1 MPPQP
6 KSVGDAPSRPLGNLE
21 GFFKMLADGGKLL
34 NREHWT
40 IHTALRL
47 AFHPSVT
54 DPAPLLR
61 RSWEILW
68 RQHPALGATI
78 TAANGEGPRLTAAQ
92 DTHESANST
101 FKICSEI
108 ADSSELFSSLCSTP
122 TATCYF
128 IQRSSEVV
136 IRSSHWR
143 TDGLGMAILC
153 HDFMKAL
160 ASVIKASG
168 DRHGSSEPPS
178 LLHAESSLAPTL
190 EQLARAQSRLDIPS
204 ESTKVPVLEAGA
216 DALVAQFLRGV
227 PSIGLPTKAESADAV
242 PGSSGRSVMRLGAKT
257 TAELA
262 AACRDHRIKMT
273 SAIHAA
279 IVRVAASFPQHPL
292 CKSYAAF
299 VPVDLRRALEATAT
313 DETRNVSKVV
323 GLYFSGLPVCV
334 EQVVSEGDRAS
345 TIGFDTIARSLDA
358 TYSRDLVNFWE
369 SPDGQT
375 VGLLDLAQ
383 PYLERTTQLFG
394 APVPEGLPPV
404 QTPDL
409 SSLGKIDS
417 FLQTEY
423 GTADEG
429 KAEVMD
435 FWIGTEMLN
444 RSVQFHTW
452 SWKGEFVLGAC
463 FNQSFY
469 GKDFVDGVLNKVVH
483 ELQAGLNVVTSE

>member
-6 KSVGDAPSRPLGNLE
+6 TNVGHGPSRPLGNLE

-34 NREHWT
+34 NRKHWT
-40 IHTALRL
+40 IHAALRL
-47 AFHPSVT
+47 AFEPTVA
-54 DPAPLLR
+54 DPVPLLR

-68 RQHPALGATI
+68 HQHPALGATI
-78 TAANGEGPRLTAAQ
+78 TAVDDQAPRLTAAQ
-92 DTHESANST
+92 DVHESANNT
-101 FKICSEI
+101 FEVCSQS
-108 ADSSELFSSLCSTP
+108 ANSSELFSSLYSTP

-128 IQRSSEVV
+128 IQQSSEVV

-143 TDGLGMAILC
+143 IDGVGMAILC

-160 ASVIKASG
+160 ASVVKASMDG
-168 DRHGSSEPPS
+168 HGSLKTPS
-178 LLHAESSLAPTL
+178 LLHAEYSLAPTL
-190 EQLARAQSRLDIPS
+190 EQLARAQSRLNNPG
-204 ESTKVPVLEAGA
+204 ENAKVPALEAGA
-216 DALVAQFLRGV
+216 DALMAEFLGGV
-227 PSIGLPTKAESADAV
+227 PSIGLPTKPESADAI
-242 PGSSGRSVMRLGAKT
+242 PGSSGCSLTRLDAKT
-257 TAELA
+257 TARLA
-262 AACRDHRIKMT
+262 AACRDRRIKMT

-279 IVRVAASFPQHPL
+279 IVRVAATFPQHPL
-292 CKSYAAF
+292 CKSYVAF
-299 VPVDLRRALEATAT
+299 VPVDLRKALEATAI

-334 EQVVSEGDRAS
+334 EQVVTQDDGVGPA
-345 TIGFDTIARSLDA
+345 GFDAIARSLDA
-358 TYSRDLVNFWE
+358 TYSRDLVNFWQ
-369 SPDGQT
+369 SPDGQV

-394 APVPEGLPPV
+394 ALVPEGLPPV

-409 SSLGKIDS
+409 SSLGKVDS

-423 GTADEG
+423 GATNEG
-429 KAEVMD
+429 KVEVVD

-469 GKDFVDGVLNKVVH
+469 EKDFVSGVLDKVVQ